1 MIIKNEIPVLEY
13 DDCSPEVIAPEHDL
27 QGISLPEK
35 CLFTFLGDVVHDYAE
50 KNNAEVVKELITVSH
65 NIKIY
70 VLQIIGCVALMILA
84 MCVLSPVI
92 DDKNDKN
99 S

>member
-1 MIIKNEIPVLEY
+1 MKKNTGKKIVTVLYPVTMFVCMTGIII
-13 DDCSPEVIAPEHDL
+13 SVI
-27 QGISLPEK
+27 SM
-35 CLFTFLGDVVHDYAE
+35 FTDFGYGD
-50 KNNAEVVKELITVSH
+50 
-65 NIKIY
+65 IKIY

-92 DDKNDKN
+92 DDKDDKN